1 MAHTNKV
8 TRSIETPDGGR
19 CVDLFRRPDASFG
32 FEEYR
37 RDVEDGHGWF
47 PIGFHADATFPTEAE
62 ALSEARRRVG
72 WLSMVLDQGM
82 PS

>member
-19 CVDLFRRPDASFG
+19 CVDLFCRPDASFG

-37 RDVEDGHGWF
+37 RDAEDGSGWF
-47 PIGFHADATFPTEAE
+47 PIGFHAEATFPTEAA
-62 ALSEARRRVG
+62 ALAEARQRVA
-72 WLSMVLDQGM
+72 WLGLVLDQAV
-82 PS
+82 SQ